1 MANKT
6 DVLDSVENSIN
17 ELDFLK
23 IEVEDLRVDED
34 GRIDTTIILKYIEDV
49 RDSINLIQNNFEEYH
64 EEVSDIEDDIEGLV
78 KRLSEVIN

>member
-23 IEVEDLRVDED
+23 IEVEDLNAAEV
-34 GRIDTTIILKYIEDV
+34 DTTLILKYIEDV
-49 RDSINLIQNNFEEYH
+49 RDSIKLIQDNFEEYH
-64 EEVSDIEDDIEGLV
+64 EEVSDIEDDLEGLV

>member
-1 MANKT
+1 MVNKT

-34 GRIDTTIILKYIEDV
+34 GRIDTTIILKYIEDI
-49 RDSINLIQNNFEEYH
+49 RDSIKLIQDNFEEYH
-64 EEVSDIEDDIEGLV
+64 EEVSDIEDDLEELV

>member
-1 MANKT
+1 MANKN
-6 DVLDSVENSIN
+6 DVLDSIENSIN

-49 RDSINLIQNNFEEYH
+49 RDSIKLIQNNFEEYY
-64 EEVSDIEDDIEGLV
+64 EEVSDVEDDLEGLV

>member
-1 MANKT
+1 MVNKT

>member
-6 DVLDSVENSIN
+6 NVLDSIENSIN

-64 EEVSDIEDDIEGLV
+64 EEVSDVEDDLEGLV